1 MATAILAPTL
11 RTLHDLPS
19 PPGLPLI
26 GHLHR
31 MSPASVHATFERWC
45 AELGPMVSIRMGRQP
60 ALVCSDSAL
69 LDAALRDRPERY
81 RRQRSVESVLAEMG
95 ANGVFSV
102 EGEAW
107 RPQRQIV
114 MRSLAAAHFRQFFP
128 SLRRITER
136 LMRRWVDAA
145 RSGEVLEMRDELTRY
160 TVDVTTTLAFGEDP
174 NTIDGVDDMI
184 QQHLA
189 LIFPAL
195 MSRSIAP
202 FPHWRYVKLPKDR
215 RLDRAVAAV
224 HAHVERLI
232 ERAQRRMRDGPGEPR
247 NLLEAL
253 LAANAEQG
261 GRLSR
266 DDVVAN
272 VITLLLAGEDTTA
285 HSLAWCMF
293 HLAADPALQ
302 DRLAQEAV
310 QRFGEARLCA
320 DHEAVRDLDAFEAVA
335 TETARLHPVVPM
347 FGLEP
352 VVDVELGGVAL
363 PRGTPLFFLLRP
375 DMLDARHFGDPM
387 RFEPRRWQRG
397 HHAAAPAA
405 AGCPHAARAG
415 AHNARAWL
423 QFGAGPRVCPG
434 RHLAAVEMRLVL
446 SMLTRNFR
454 VQLACDP
461 AEIREVMSFTM
472 HPAAMPVR
480 LALRA

>member
-1 MATAILAPTL
+1 MTTATIAPAA
-11 RTLHDLPS
+11 RTLNDLPS
-19 PPGLPLI
+19 PPGWPLV

-31 MSPASVHATFERWC
+31 MNPASVHATFERWC
-45 AELGPMVSIRMGRQP
+45 AELGPMVAIRMGRQR
-60 ALVCSDSAL
+60 ALLCSDSEM
-69 LDAALRDRPERY
+69 LDAALRDRPERF
-81 RRQRSVESVLAEMG
+81 RRQRSIESVLAEMG
-95 ANGVFSV
+95 ANGVFSI

-114 MRSLAAAHFRQFFP
+114 MRSLAATHFRHFFP
-128 SLRRITER
+128 ALQRITER
-136 LMRRWVDAA
+136 LMRRWIDAA
-145 RSGEVLEMRDELTRY
+145 RCGEVLEMRDELTRY
-160 TVDVTTTLAFGEDP
+160 TVDVTTALAFGEDP
-174 NTIDGVDDMI
+174 NTIDGVSDAI
-184 QQHLA
+184 QEHLA

-202 FPHWRYVKLPKDR
+202 FPLWRYLKLPKDR

-224 HAHVERLI
+224 HAHVQTLI
-232 ERAQRRMRDGPGEPR
+232 ERAQRRMRDEPGEPR

-253 LAANAEQG
+253 LAANAEEG

-302 DRLAQEAV
+302 DRLAQEAA
-310 QRFGEARLCA
+310 QRFGEARLCT
-320 DHEAVRDLDAFEAVA
+320 DHEAVKGLDAFEAVA
-335 TETARLHPVVPM
+335 TETARLHPVVPL

-352 VVDVELGGVAL
+352 VVDVELGGVAV
-363 PRGTPLFFLLRP
+363 PRGTPMFFMLRP
-375 DMLDARHFGDPM
+375 DMLDARHFGDPL
-387 RFEPRRWQRG
+387 RFEPRRWQRDRL
-397 HHAAAPAA
+397 AEAAA
-405 AGCPHAARAG
+405 AGCPHATRGG

-434 RHLAAVEMRLVL
+434 RHLASVELRLVL
-446 SMLTRNFR
+446 SMLARNFR
-454 VQLACDP
+454 VQLACEP
-461 AEIREVMSFTM
+461 GEIREVMSFTM

>member
-232 ERAQRRMRDGPGEPR
+232 ERAQRRMRDEPGEPR